1 MILLLENNKKN
12 NIDEINKKVD
22 TSVFITLYD
31 AYFML
36 FCFLLGKI
44 NACREGPSVD
54 DKVSAKTKLQ
64 K

>member
-36 FCFLLGKI
+36 FCF
-44 NACREGPSVD
+44 C
-54 DKVSAKTKLQ
+54 
-64 K
+64 